1 MSKVEGYLWFVLLPR
16 MDAWV
21 KELCC
26 ISCKH
31 ATWLFLNNR
40 VGLGRKGRKGRK
52 EEEGWKKVRNNPS
65 TRCMHPTS
73 TDKAE
78 QDIIRGGIS
87 GLSRNR
93 WWDRAIHRQD
103 LPSSPELKEKRIRI
117 YIHRHTKNSVG
128 LIKVFM
134 SKHQWFEKLPGC
146 HWHTPSLHFLSP
158 LLSFLSFL
166 FLYFCTNPHHLPG
179 LHFIHSPIPKWQGY
193 TFKY

>member
-1 MSKVEGYLWFVLLPR
+1 MGTTSVKAAISGLLQHPRILLILFRVPVSPQRDCVWLWKALRMSKVEGYLWFVLLPR
-16 MDAWV
+16 MDAWA

-31 ATWLFLNNR
+31 ATWLFLSNR
-40 VGLGRKGRKGRK
+40 VVKGGKEEKEGRK
-52 EEEGWKKVRNNPS
+52 EEKGWKKVRNNPS

-103 LPSSPELKEKRIRI
+103 LSSSPELKKKRIDI
-117 YIHRHTKNSVG
+117 YIHRHTK
-128 LIKVFM
+128 K
-134 SKHQWFEKLPGC
+134 QCW
-146 HWHTPSLHFLSP
+146 T
-158 LLSFLSFL
+158 
-166 FLYFCTNPHHLPG
+166 Y
-179 LHFIHSPIPKWQGY
+179 
-193 TFKY
+193 